1 MDSERNDILKK
12 SIETS
17 KKARNTA
24 EKKLEEKTEEVQLL
38 RNELK
43 EIHSKFAEITTQKM
57 FESAGIFENI
67 NDGYIC
73 MDLAGNVI
81 KMNGIAIDFFGYDI
95 HKQKL
100 TVSDLIHPDDLEY
113 GTKSFNTLFKEGVFT
128 NYRTRALTKDKRI
141 KWVQVNGNLIMDA
154 ENKPIGAQGII
165 RDITSDKKDEEL
177 RTESENRLAS
187 LILNLDYGVLLEDEN
202 GKIIL
207 TNTKFC
213 TLFKIATL
221 PDSLKGLD
229 FAVALGNVKELF
241 QKSEEFI
248 ARVQSILEDKQAVLG
263 DEITMVD
270 GTILER
276 DFIPVL
282 QGELYIG
289 HLWTYKVVTLRE
301 QYRKSLEAQKLKYSN
316 IIENMNL
323 GLIEVNEA
331 DEILMVNQSFIEMS
345 GSSRAELLG
354 KKGKASFELVNDIDR
369 IKIENDKRHKGE
381 SSSYEIKVKNKKG
394 GIRNLLISGAP
405 NYDINGK
412 IIGSIGIHLD
422 TTEAKRKEELVEQ
435 IKYELDTIVHNS
447 SMGIVLTNRGRII
460 KTNATIQSMLG
471 YTELELS
478 NFSINDLFFS
488 EDYASFKTY
497 IRQINMQD
505 IDSFVF
511 TKRYK
516 KKDGSG
522 IWTKTNVNIVR
533 DKNRKIKHQVV
544 FIEDITSA
552 IEKTF
557 IIDLI
562 NNLTKSILDKTDITE
577 IAWEIV
583 NNIAGYL
590 DSDDCVIYL
599 VDNEKE
605 IIEQIAVY
613 GDKLAGKKKIINK
626 LVLAKGKGIVGSVAT
641 SGVSEIIK
649 DTSKDPRYIMD
660 QERRFSEIAVPIMS
674 NGKAIGV
681 IDSEHK
687 QKNHYTTEHV
697 KTLES
702 IASLVAIKLRTA
714 ISIKERKKV
723 EIRNEQLLEKLEKS
737 NNELDEYA
745 HTVSHDLKTPLQS
758 IEALVSWI
766 KEDNKENLDAIS
778 LKNISLI
785 EDTLETMNQL
795 ITNILKYSIA
805 GTVLYTEESVDLN
818 ALLEKIKN
826 VLVIPGKLTIT
837 ILSNLPIVKGDK
849 TKFQQLFQNLIGN
862 AIKFNKKENGTVEI
876 DCIEKGGFYQFSVK
890 DNGIGIEKK
899 YHDKIFK
906 IFHSLNKNKESTG
919 IGLSIVKKIVNLY
932 DGDIW
937 LESSL
942 NVGSTFYFTLKKQ
955 NEKDAS

>member
-17 KKARNTA
+17 KKARNAA
-24 EKKLEEKTEEVQLL
+24 EKKLKEKTQEVQLL

-43 EIHSKFAEITTQKM
+43 EIHSKFAEITTQKKC
-57 FESAGIFENI
+57 ESAGIFENI

-73 MDLAGNVI
+73 MDLSGNVI

-95 HKQKL
+95 HKEKL

-113 GTKSFNTLFKEGVFT
+113 GTKSFKTLFKEGVFT

-154 ENKPIGAQGII
+154 GNKPIGAQGII
-165 RDITSDKKDEEL
+165 RDITSDKQDEEL

-202 GKIIL
+202 GKITL

-213 TLFKIATL
+213 ELFKTSTL
-221 PDSLKGLD
+221 PDSLKGMES
-229 FAVALGNVKELF
+229 AVALGNVKELF
-241 QKSEEFI
+241 QKPEEFI
-248 ARVQSILEDKQAVLG
+248 ARVQSISENKQAVIG
-263 DEITMVD
+263 EEITMVD

-276 DFIPVL
+276 DFTPVL
-282 QGELYIG
+282 QGELHIG
-289 HLWTYKVVTLRE
+289 QLWSYKVITLRE

-323 GLIEVNEA
+323 GLIEVNKA

-381 SSSYEIKVKNKKG
+381 SSSYEIKIRNKEG

-422 TTEAKRKEELVEQ
+422 TTEVKRKEELVEQ

-460 KTNATIQSMLG
+460 KTNVAIQSMLG
-471 YTELELS
+471 YTELELR
-478 NFSINDLFFS
+478 NLSINDLFS
-488 EDYASFKTY
+488 PEDYASFKTY

-714 ISIKERKKV
+714 ISIRERKKV
-723 EIRNEQLLEKLEKS
+723 ETRNEQLLEKLEKS

-766 KEDNKENLDAIS
+766 KSDNIENLDAIS

-818 ALLEKIKN
+818 ALLGEIKN
-826 VLVIPGKLTIT
+826 VLVIPEKLTIT
-837 ILSNLPIVKGDK
+837 ILSNLPMVKGDK

-876 DCIEKGGFYQFSVK
+876 DCIEKDSFYQFSVK

-932 DGDIW
+932 DGEIW

-942 NVGSTFYFTLKKQ
+942 NVGSTFYFTLKK
-955 NEKDAS
+955 

>member
-1 MDSERNDILKK
+1 
-12 SIETS
+12 
-17 KKARNTA
+17 
-24 EKKLEEKTEEVQLL
+24 
-38 RNELK
+38 
-43 EIHSKFAEITTQKM
+43 
-57 FESAGIFENI
+57 
-67 NDGYIC
+67 
-73 MDLAGNVI
+73 
-81 KMNGIAIDFFGYDI
+81 
-95 HKQKL
+95 
-100 TVSDLIHPDDLEY
+100 
-113 GTKSFNTLFKEGVFT
+113 
-128 NYRTRALTKDKRI
+128 
-141 KWVQVNGNLIMDA
+141 
-154 ENKPIGAQGII
+154 
-165 RDITSDKKDEEL
+165 
-177 RTESENRLAS
+177 
-187 LILNLDYGVLLEDEN
+187 
-202 GKIIL
+202 
-207 TNTKFC
+207 
-213 TLFKIATL
+213 
-221 PDSLKGLD
+221 
-229 FAVALGNVKELF
+229 
-241 QKSEEFI
+241 
-248 ARVQSILEDKQAVLG
+248 
-263 DEITMVD
+263 
-270 GTILER
+270 
-276 DFIPVL
+276 
-282 QGELYIG
+282 
-289 HLWTYKVVTLRE
+289 
-301 QYRKSLEAQKLKYSN
+301 
-316 IIENMNL
+316 MNL
-323 GLIEVNEA
+323 GLIEVNKA

-381 SSSYEIKVKNKKG
+381 SSSYEIKIRNKEG

-422 TTEAKRKEELVEQ
+422 TTEVKRKEELVEQ

-460 KTNATIQSMLG
+460 KTNVAIQSMLG
-471 YTELELS
+471 YTEFELS
-478 NFSINDLFFS
+478 NLSINDLFFP
-488 EDYASFKTY
+488 EDYTSFKTY
-497 IRQINMQD
+497 IRQINMED

-714 ISIKERKKV
+714 ISIRERKKV
-723 EIRNEQLLEKLEKS
+723 ETRNEQLLEKLEKS

-818 ALLEKIKN
+818 ALLGEIKN
-826 VLVIPGKLTIT
+826 VLVIPEKLTIT
-837 ILSNLPIVKGDK
+837 ISSNLPIVKGDK

-876 DCIEKGGFYQFSVK
+876 DCIEKDSFYQFSVK

-932 DGDIW
+932 DGEIW

-942 NVGSTFYFTLKKQ
+942 NVGSTFYFTLKK
-955 NEKDAS
+955 

>member
-12 SIETS
+12 SIDTS

-24 EKKLEEKTEEVQLL
+24 EKKLEEKTKEVQLL

-73 MDLAGNVI
+73 MDLSGNVI

-229 FAVALGNVKELF
+229 CAVALGNVKELF

-248 ARVQSILEDKQAVLG
+248 ARVQSILEDKQAVIG

-471 YTELELS
+471 YT
-478 NFSINDLFFS
+478 
-488 EDYASFKTY
+488 
-497 IRQINMQD
+497 
-505 IDSFVF
+505 
-511 TKRYK
+511 
-516 KKDGSG
+516 
-522 IWTKTNVNIVR
+522 
-533 DKNRKIKHQVV
+533 
-544 FIEDITSA
+544 
-552 IEKTF
+552 
-557 IIDLI
+557 
-562 NNLTKSILDKTDITE
+562 
-577 IAWEIV
+577 
-583 NNIAGYL
+583 
-590 DSDDCVIYL
+590 
-599 VDNEKE
+599 
-605 IIEQIAVY
+605 
-613 GDKLAGKKKIINK
+613 
-626 LVLAKGKGIVGSVAT
+626 
-641 SGVSEIIK
+641 
-649 DTSKDPRYIMD
+649 
-660 QERRFSEIAVPIMS
+660 
-674 NGKAIGV
+674 
-681 IDSEHK
+681 
-687 QKNHYTTEHV
+687 
-697 KTLES
+697 
-702 IASLVAIKLRTA
+702 
-714 ISIKERKKV
+714 
-723 EIRNEQLLEKLEKS
+723 
-737 NNELDEYA
+737 
-745 HTVSHDLKTPLQS
+745 
-758 IEALVSWI
+758 
-766 KEDNKENLDAIS
+766 
-778 LKNISLI
+778 
-785 EDTLETMNQL
+785 
-795 ITNILKYSIA
+795 
-805 GTVLYTEESVDLN
+805 
-818 ALLEKIKN
+818 
-826 VLVIPGKLTIT
+826 
-837 ILSNLPIVKGDK
+837 
-849 TKFQQLFQNLIGN
+849 
-862 AIKFNKKENGTVEI
+862 
-876 DCIEKGGFYQFSVK
+876 
-890 DNGIGIEKK
+890 
-899 YHDKIFK
+899 
-906 IFHSLNKNKESTG
+906 
-919 IGLSIVKKIVNLY
+919 
-932 DGDIW
+932 
-937 LESSL
+937 
-942 NVGSTFYFTLKKQ
+942 
-955 NEKDAS
+955 

>member
-1 MDSERNDILKK
+1 MDSERNNILKK
-12 SIETS
+12 SFKIVE
-17 KKARNTA
+17 KARNAA
-24 EKKLEEKTEEVQLL
+24 EKKIEEKIQEVQLL
-38 RNELK
+38 TNELK
-43 EIHSKFAEITTQKM
+43 EIKSNLAKITAQKTH
-57 FESAGIFENI
+57 ESGGVFENI
-67 NDGYIC
+67 NDGYMYI
-73 MDLAGNVI
+73 DLSGTVI
-81 KMNGIAIDFFGYDI
+81 KMNAIAIDFFGHDI
-95 HKQKL
+95 DTQKL
-100 TVSDLIHPDDLEY
+100 TVLDLIHPDDIEH
-113 GTKSFNTLFKEGVFT
+113 GIKSFNTLFKEGVFN
-128 NYRTRALTKDKRI
+128 NYRTRVLTKDKGV
-141 KWVQVNGNLIMDA
+141 KWVHINGNLVMDA
-154 ENKPIGAQGII
+154 QNKAIGAQGIV
-165 RDITSDKKDEEL
+165 RDITSDKKDEDL

-213 TLFKIATL
+213 ALFRISTL
-221 PDSLKGLD
+221 PGSSKGLD
-229 FAVALGNVKELF
+229 CSVAFDGINKLF
-241 QKSEEFI
+241 KNSEEFS
-248 ARVQSILEDKQAVLG
+248 ARTRSILEKKQAVTG

-289 HLWTYKVVTLRE
+289 HLWTYKDITLRK

-316 IIENMNL
+316 IIANMNL
-323 GLIEVNEA
+323 GLIEVDIA

-345 GSSRAELLG
+345 GSSREELLG
-354 KKGKASFELVNDIDR
+354 KKGKDSFELVNGLDR
-369 IKIENDKRHKGE
+369 IKTENDKRYKGK
-381 SSSYEIKVKNKKG
+381 SSSYEIKIRNKEG
-394 GIRNLLISGAP
+394 SIRNLLISGAP
-405 NYDINGK
+405 NYDINGR

-422 TTEAKRKEELVEQ
+422 ITEAKRNEELIEQ
-435 IKYELDTIVHNS
+435 QKYELDTIVHNS

-460 KTNATIQSMLG
+460 KTNAAIQHMLG

-478 NFSINDLFFS
+478 NFSINELSFP

-497 IRQINMQD
+497 IRQINVHD
-505 IDSFVF
+505 IDNFVF

-552 IEKTF
+552 TEKTF

-590 DSDDCVIYL
+590 NSDNCVIYL

-613 GDKLAGKKKIINK
+613 GDKLAGEKSIFNK
-626 LVLAKGKGIVGSVAT
+626 LVLAKGEGIVGSVAS
-641 SGVSEIIK
+641 SGVSEFIK
-649 DTSKDPRYIMD
+649 DTSKDPRYIID
-660 QERRFSEIAVPIMS
+660 QEECFSEISVPIMS
-674 NGKAIGV
+674 NGKVIGI

-687 QKNHYTTEHV
+687 QKNHYNAEHV

-714 ISIKERKKV
+714 ISIRERKKV
-723 EIRNEQLLEKLEKS
+723 ETRNERLLEKLEKS

-766 KEDNKENLDAIS
+766 KSDNKEILDAIT

-785 EDTLETMNQL
+785 EDTLETMNRL
-795 ITNILKYSIA
+795 ISNVLKYSIA
-805 GTVLYTEESVDLN
+805 GTVLHKEESVDLN
-818 ALLEKIKN
+818 RLLGEVKN
-826 VLVIPGKLTIT
+826 VLVISENLSISV
-837 ILSNLPIVKGDK
+837 LSNLPTVKGDK

-862 AIKFNKKENGTVEI
+862 AIKFNKNEKCIVEV
-876 DCIEKGGFYQFSVK
+876 DCIEKDSFYQFSVK

-899 YHDKIFK
+899 YHVKIFK
-906 IFHSLNKNKESTG
+906 IFHSLNKSKESTG

-932 DGDIW
+932 EGDIW
-937 LESSL
+937 LESTL
-942 NVGSTFYFTLKKQ
+942 NTGSIFYFTLKK
-955 NEKDAS
+955 

>member
-1 MDSERNDILKK
+1 
-12 SIETS
+12 
-17 KKARNTA
+17 
-24 EKKLEEKTEEVQLL
+24 
-38 RNELK
+38 
-43 EIHSKFAEITTQKM
+43 
-57 FESAGIFENI
+57 
-67 NDGYIC
+67 
-73 MDLAGNVI
+73 
-81 KMNGIAIDFFGYDI
+81 
-95 HKQKL
+95 
-100 TVSDLIHPDDLEY
+100 
-113 GTKSFNTLFKEGVFT
+113 
-128 NYRTRALTKDKRI
+128 
-141 KWVQVNGNLIMDA
+141 
-154 ENKPIGAQGII
+154 
-165 RDITSDKKDEEL
+165 
-177 RTESENRLAS
+177 
-187 LILNLDYGVLLEDEN
+187 
-202 GKIIL
+202 
-207 TNTKFC
+207 
-213 TLFKIATL
+213 
-221 PDSLKGLD
+221 
-229 FAVALGNVKELF
+229 
-241 QKSEEFI
+241 
-248 ARVQSILEDKQAVLG
+248 
-263 DEITMVD
+263 
-270 GTILER
+270 
-276 DFIPVL
+276 
-282 QGELYIG
+282 
-289 HLWTYKVVTLRE
+289 
-301 QYRKSLEAQKLKYSN
+301 
-316 IIENMNL
+316 
-323 GLIEVNEA
+323 
-331 DEILMVNQSFIEMS
+331 
-345 GSSRAELLG
+345 
-354 KKGKASFELVNDIDR
+354 
-369 IKIENDKRHKGE
+369 
-381 SSSYEIKVKNKKG
+381 
-394 GIRNLLISGAP
+394 
-405 NYDINGK
+405 
-412 IIGSIGIHLD
+412 
-422 TTEAKRKEELVEQ
+422 
-435 IKYELDTIVHNS
+435 
-447 SMGIVLTNRGRII
+447 
-460 KTNATIQSMLG
+460 
-471 YTELELS
+471 
-478 NFSINDLFFS
+478 
-488 EDYASFKTY
+488 
-497 IRQINMQD
+497 MQD

-544 FIEDITSA
+544 FVEDITST

-613 GDKLAGKKKIINK
+613 GDKLADKKKIINK
-626 LVLAKGKGIVGSVAT
+626 LVLAKGKGIVGSVAM
-641 SGVSEIIK
+641 SGVSELIK
-649 DTSKDPRYIMD
+649 DTSKDPRYVMD

-766 KEDNKENLDAIS
+766 KSDNIENLDAIS

-826 VLVIPGKLTIT
+826 VLVIPEKLTIT
-837 ILSNLPIVKGDK
+837 ISSNLPIVKGDK

-876 DCIEKGGFYQFSVK
+876 DCIEKDSFYQFSVK

-932 DGDIW
+932 DGEIW

-942 NVGSTFYFTLKKQ
+942 NVGSTFYFTLKK
-955 NEKDAS
+955 

>member
-17 KKARNTA
+17 KKARNAA
-24 EKKLEEKTEEVQLL
+24 EKKLKEKTQEVQLL

-43 EIHSKFAEITTQKM
+43 EIHSKFAEITTQKKC
-57 FESAGIFENI
+57 ESAGIFENI

-73 MDLAGNVI
+73 MDLSGNVI

-95 HKQKL
+95 HKEKL

-113 GTKSFNTLFKEGVFT
+113 GTKSFTTLFKEGVFT

-154 ENKPIGAQGII
+154 GNKPIGAQGII
-165 RDITSDKKDEEL
+165 RDITSDKQDEKL

-202 GKIIL
+202 GKITL

-213 TLFKIATL
+213 ELFKISTL
-221 PDSLKGLD
+221 PDSLKGMD
-229 FAVALGNVKELF
+229 CAVALGNVKELF
-241 QKSEEFI
+241 QKPEEFI
-248 ARVQSILEDKQAVLG
+248 AKVQSISENKQAVIG
-263 DEITMVD
+263 EEITMVD

-276 DFIPVL
+276 DFTPVL
-282 QGELYIG
+282 QGELNIG
-289 HLWTYKVVTLRE
+289 QLWTYKVITLRE

-381 SSSYEIKVKNKKG
+381 SSSYEIKIRNKEG

-422 TTEAKRKEELVEQ
+422 TTEVKRKEELVEQ

-460 KTNATIQSMLG
+460 KTNVAIQSMLG
-471 YTELELS
+471 YTELELR
-478 NFSINDLFFS
+478 NLSINDLFS
-488 EDYASFKTY
+488 PEDYASFKTY

-714 ISIKERKKV
+714 ISIRERKKV
-723 EIRNEQLLEKLEKS
+723 ETRNEQLLEKLEKS

-766 KEDNKENLDAIS
+766 KSDNIENLDAIS

-818 ALLEKIKN
+818 ALLGEIKN
-826 VLVIPGKLTIT
+826 VLVIPEKLTIT
-837 ILSNLPIVKGDK
+837 ILSNLPMVKGDK

-876 DCIEKGGFYQFSVK
+876 DCIEKDSFYQFSVK

-932 DGDIW
+932 DGEIW

-942 NVGSTFYFTLKKQ
+942 NVGSTFYFTLKK
-955 NEKDAS
+955 

>member
-17 KKARNTA
+17 KKARNAA
-24 EKKLEEKTEEVQLL
+24 EKKLKEKTQEVQLL

-43 EIHSKFAEITTQKM
+43 EIHSKFAEITTQKKC
-57 FESAGIFENI
+57 ESAGIFENI

-73 MDLAGNVI
+73 MDLSGNVI

-95 HKQKL
+95 HKEKL

-113 GTKSFNTLFKEGVFT
+113 ATKSFKTLFKEGVFT

-154 ENKPIGAQGII
+154 GNKPIGAQGII
-165 RDITSDKKDEEL
+165 RDITSDKQDEEL

-202 GKIIL
+202 GKITL

-213 TLFKIATL
+213 ELFKTSTL
-221 PDSLKGLD
+221 PDSLKGMES
-229 FAVALGNVKELF
+229 AVALGNVKELF
-241 QKSEEFI
+241 QKPEEFI
-248 ARVQSILEDKQAVLG
+248 AKVQSISENKQAVIG
-263 DEITMVD
+263 EEITMVD

-276 DFIPVL
+276 DFTPVL
-282 QGELYIG
+282 QGELNIG
-289 HLWTYKVVTLRE
+289 QLWTYKVITLRE

-323 GLIEVNEA
+323 GLIEVNKA

-381 SSSYEIKVKNKKG
+381 SSSYEIKIRNKEG

-422 TTEAKRKEELVEQ
+422 TTEVKRKEELVEQ

-460 KTNATIQSMLG
+460 KTNVAIQSMLG
-471 YTELELS
+471 YTELELR
-478 NFSINDLFFS
+478 NLSINDLFS
-488 EDYASFKTY
+488 PEDYASFKTY

-714 ISIKERKKV
+714 ISIRERKKV
-723 EIRNEQLLEKLEKS
+723 ETRNEQLLEKLEKS

-766 KEDNKENLDAIS
+766 KSDNIENLDAIS

-818 ALLEKIKN
+818 ALLGEIKN
-826 VLVIPGKLTIT
+826 VLVIPEKLTIT
-837 ILSNLPIVKGDK
+837 ILSNLPMVKGDK

-876 DCIEKGGFYQFSVK
+876 DCIEKDSFYQFSVK

-932 DGDIW
+932 DGEIW

-942 NVGSTFYFTLKKQ
+942 NVGSTFYFTLKK
-955 NEKDAS
+955 

>member
-17 KKARNTA
+17 KKARNAA
-24 EKKLEEKTEEVQLL
+24 EKKLKEKTQEVQLL

-43 EIHSKFAEITTQKM
+43 EIHSKFAEITTQKKC
-57 FESAGIFENI
+57 ESAGIFENI

-73 MDLAGNVI
+73 MDLSGNVI

-95 HKQKL
+95 HKEKL

-113 GTKSFNTLFKEGVFT
+113 GTKSFTTLFKEGVFT

-154 ENKPIGAQGII
+154 GNKPIGAQGII
-165 RDITSDKKDEEL
+165 RDITSDKQDEEL

-202 GKIIL
+202 GKITL

-213 TLFKIATL
+213 ELFKISTL
-221 PDSLKGLD
+221 PDSLKGMD
-229 FAVALGNVKELF
+229 RAVALGNVKELF
-241 QKSEEFI
+241 QKPEEFI
-248 ARVQSILEDKQAVLG
+248 AKVQSISENKQAVIG
-263 DEITMVD
+263 EEITMVD

-276 DFIPVL
+276 DFTPVL
-282 QGELYIG
+282 QGELNIG
-289 HLWTYKVVTLRE
+289 QLWTYKVITLRE

-323 GLIEVNEA
+323 GLIEVNKA

-381 SSSYEIKVKNKKG
+381 SSSYEIKIRNKEG

-422 TTEAKRKEELVEQ
+422 TTEVKRKEELVEQ

-460 KTNATIQSMLG
+460 KTNVAIQSMLG
-471 YTELELS
+471 YTELELR
-478 NFSINDLFFS
+478 NLSINDLFFP

-714 ISIKERKKV
+714 ISIRERKKV
-723 EIRNEQLLEKLEKS
+723 ETRNEQLLEKLEKS

-766 KEDNKENLDAIS
+766 KSDNIENLDAIS

-818 ALLEKIKN
+818 ALLGEIKN
-826 VLVIPGKLTIT
+826 VLVIPEKLTIT
-837 ILSNLPIVKGDK
+837 ILSNLPMVKGDK

-876 DCIEKGGFYQFSVK
+876 DCIEKDSFYQFSVK

-932 DGDIW
+932 DGEIW

-942 NVGSTFYFTLKKQ
+942 NVGSTFYFTLKK
-955 NEKDAS
+955 

>member
-12 SIETS
+12 SIDTS

-24 EKKLEEKTEEVQLL
+24 EKKLEEKTKEVQLL

-73 MDLAGNVI
+73 MDLSGNVI

-113 GTKSFNTLFKEGVFT
+113 GTRSFNTLFKEGVFT

-229 FAVALGNVKELF
+229 CAVALGNVKELF

-248 ARVQSILEDKQAVLG
+248 ARVQSILEDKQAVIG

-460 KTNATIQSMLG
+460 KTNVAIQSMLG
-471 YTELELS
+471 YTEFELS
-478 NFSINDLFFS
+478 NLSINDLFFP
-488 EDYASFKTY
+488 EDYTSFKTY
-497 IRQINMQD
+497 IRQINMED

-626 LVLAKGKGIVGSVAT
+626 LVLSKGKGIVGNVAI
-641 SGVSEIIK
+641 SGVSELIK
-649 DTSKDPRYIMD
+649 DTSKDPRYVMD

-818 ALLEKIKN
+818 ALLGEIKN
-826 VLVIPGKLTIT
+826 VLVIPEKLTIT
-837 ILSNLPIVKGDK
+837 ISSNLPIVKGDK

-876 DCIEKGGFYQFSVK
+876 DCIEKDGFYQFSVK

>member
-57 FESAGIFENI
+57 FGSAGIFENI

-229 FAVALGNVKELF
+229 CAVALGNVKELF

-590 DSDDCVIYL
+590 DSDDCVIYV
-599 VDNEKE
+599 VDDEKE

-626 LVLAKGKGIVGSVAT
+626 LVLSKGKGIVGSVAM
-641 SGVSEIIK
+641 SGVSELIK
-649 DTSKDPRYIMD
+649 DTSKDPRYVMD

-785 EDTLETMNQL
+785 EDTLGTMNQL

-805 GTVLYTEESVDLN
+805 GTLLYTEESVDLN

-942 NVGSTFYFTLKKQ
+942 NVGSTFYFTLKKP

>member
-17 KKARNTA
+17 KKARNAA
-24 EKKLEEKTEEVQLL
+24 EKKLKEKTQEVQLL

-73 MDLAGNVI
+73 MDLSGNVI

-95 HKQKL
+95 HKEKL

-113 GTKSFNTLFKEGVFT
+113 GTKSFKTLFKEGVFT
-128 NYRTRALTKDKRI
+128 NYRTRVLTKDKRI

-202 GKIIL
+202 GKITL

-213 TLFKIATL
+213 ELFKISTL

-229 FAVALGNVKELF
+229 CAVALGNVKELF

-248 ARVQSILEDKQAVLG
+248 ARVQSILEDKQAVIG
-263 DEITMVD
+263 EEITMVD

-289 HLWTYKVVTLRE
+289 QLWTYKVITLRE

-323 GLIEVNEA
+323 GLIEVNKA

-381 SSSYEIKVKNKKG
+381 SSSYEIKVRNKEG

-422 TTEAKRKEELVEQ
+422 TTEVKRKEELVEQ

-460 KTNATIQSMLG
+460 KTNVAIQSMLG
-471 YTELELS
+471 YTELELR
-478 NFSINDLFFS
+478 NLSINDLFFP

-544 FIEDITSA
+544 FVEDITST

-613 GDKLAGKKKIINK
+613 GDKLADKKKIINK
-626 LVLAKGKGIVGSVAT
+626 LVLAKGKGIVGSVAM
-641 SGVSEIIK
+641 SGVSELIK
-649 DTSKDPRYIMD
+649 DTSKDPRYVMD

-714 ISIKERKKV
+714 ISIRERKKV
-723 EIRNEQLLEKLEKS
+723 ETRNEQLLEKLEKS

-766 KEDNKENLDAIS
+766 KSDNIENLDAIS

-826 VLVIPGKLTIT
+826 VLVIPEKLTIT
-837 ILSNLPIVKGDK
+837 ISSNLPIVKGDK

-876 DCIEKGGFYQFSVK
+876 DCIEKDSFYQFSVK

-932 DGDIW
+932 DGEIW

-942 NVGSTFYFTLKKQ
+942 NVGSTFYFTLKK
-955 NEKDAS
+955 